1 MINKNII
8 RILFLLG
15 ILTLPLFAGV
25 ETLSSQSTLSI
36 LGGAFF
42 AGILL
47 TFTPCVLPMIPI
59 LSSVIAG
66 EGKKISK
73 TKAFELSFAYVLGT
87 AITYGG
93 MGALAGAT
101 GEQLQSYFQNAWAIS
116 GMSLL
121 FVFMA
126 LAMFGLITVQM
137 PSSLQSRLDGA
148 THNVKGGKFFAVFLL
163 GLVSALVLGACVSPV
178 LISFLSVA
186 IATSDPLLGAE
197 TMFALAIGMG
207 IPLLLMGMGIGYL
220 LPKSGAWMDGV
231 KYFFGTILLGVAIYI
246 FAELQLIST
255 LILWGTYFIGIAV
268 YLGALNFNEENF
280 NSWKRFQKM
289 VAVLFLIWGIIV
301 LVGAAKGN
309 ANLSLPLQAE
319 VTTVVATTQQK
330 NKTILSAA
338 ELPFEKITNLKGLAT
353 KRAEALREHKPIVIY
368 FHAEH
373 CRVCEKLKNTTLKD
387 AKIREILKSSYL
399 ALMVDMTN
407 KSDKDANAIKEKLK
421 VFGPPAFIII
431 DADGEVVEDEIAY
444 GYQSAT
450 NLFDMLDMN
459 TAE

>member
-1 MINKNII
+1 MKKQNIM
-8 RILFLLG
+8 RILALLG
-15 ILTLPLFAGV
+15 IFTLPLFAGV
-25 ETLSSQSTLSI
+25 DTLSSQSTLSI
-36 LGGAFF
+36 LGGAFI

-73 TKAFELSFAYVLGT
+73 AKAFELSFAYVLGT
-87 AITYGG
+87 AITYGA

-101 GEQLQSYFQNAWAIS
+101 GEQLQSYFQNTWAIS
-116 GMSLL
+116 AMSLL
-121 FVFMA
+121 FVLMA
-126 LAMFGLITVQM
+126 LAMFGLITVQL

-178 LISFLSVA
+178 LISFLGVA

-197 TMFALAIGMG
+197 TMFALALGMG

-220 LPKSGAWMDGV
+220 LPKAGAWMDGV

-246 FAELQLIST
+246 FAELQLISA
-255 LILWGTYFIGIAV
+255 LILWGAYFVGIAV
-268 YLGALNFNEENF
+268 YLGALNFNEEQF
-280 NSWKRFQKM
+280 NSWKKFQKT
-289 VAVLFLIWGIIV
+289 VAVLLLIWGIMS

-309 ANLSLPLQAE
+309 DNLFLPLQAD
-319 VTTVVATTQQK
+319 VTPTVAATQQK
-330 NKTILSAA
+330 SELKSA
-338 ELPFEKITNLKGLAT
+338 ELPFEKISNLKELAA
-353 KRAEALREHKPIVIY
+353 KREQALREHKPIVIY

-387 AKIREILKSSYL
+387 AKVREILKSSYMP
-399 ALMVDMTN
+399 LMVDMTD

-421 VFGPPAFIII
+421 VFGPPAFVII
-431 DADGEVVEDEIAY
+431 DADGEVLEDDIAY

-459 TAE
+459 TVD

>member
-1 MINKNII
+1 MKKQNIM
-8 RILFLLG
+8 RVLFLLG
-15 ILTLPLFAGV
+15 ILSLPLFAGV
-25 ETLSSQSTLSI
+25 DTLSSQSTLSI
-36 LGGAFF
+36 LSGAFV

-73 TKAFELSFAYVLGT
+73 AKAFELSFAYVLGT
-87 AITYGG
+87 AITYGA

-101 GEQLQSYFQNAWAIS
+101 GEQLQSYFQNTWAIS

-121 FVFMA
+121 FVLMA
-126 LAMFGLITVQM
+126 LAMFGLITVQL

-163 GLVSALVLGACVSPV
+163 GLVSALVFGACVSPV
-178 LISFLSVA
+178 LISFLGVA

-197 TMFALAIGMG
+197 TMFALALGMG

-220 LPKSGAWMDGV
+220 LPKAGAWMDGV
-231 KYFFGTILLGVAIYI
+231 KYFFGTVLLGVAIYI
-246 FAELQLIST
+246 FAELQLISA
-255 LILWGTYFIGIAV
+255 LILWGAYFVGIGV
-268 YLGALNFNEENF
+268 YLGALNFNEEQF
-280 NSWKRFQKM
+280 NSWKKFQKM
-289 VAVLFLIWGIIV
+289 VAVLLLIWGTMS

-309 ANLSLPLQAE
+309 ANLSLPLQTDVTPTVALTHQKSE
-319 VTTVVATTQQK
+319 VK
-330 NKTILSAA
+330 SS
-338 ELPFEKITNLKGLAT
+338 ELPFEKITNLKELAA

-387 AKIREILKSSYL
+387 AKVREMLKSSYMP
-399 ALMVDMTN
+399 LMVDMTD

-444 GYQSAT
+444 GYQSAK

-459 TAE
+459 TAD